1 MRGAEMCEHQ
11 KQEVCGEQVCGVCFG
26 EQLVQGRV
34 QSYREGP
41 RSEPFEKHPKG
52 GPDWSGTLQP
62 EQVKVYSV
70 EERERIWRKA
80 GHRVPELDERG
91 AVAVFK
97 ESGS

>member
-1 MRGAEMCEHQ
+1 MCEHQ

-34 QSYREGP
+34 QSFREGP

-52 GPDWSGTLQP
+52 KQGQWGVSAEEMGKQR
-62 EQVKVYSV
+62 KVYSV

-80 GHRVPELDERG
+80 GHRVAELDERG
-91 AVAVFK
+91 AEAVF
-97 ESGS
+97 EGL